1 MVQVIIKAFDILELV
16 AQRNGLAISL
26 TEISQELQLNQATTA
41 NIINTMV
48 SRSYL
53 EHIGKKKGYKLGPA
67 AYRLTNEVSYEQ
79 DLVNA
84 SLEPMQQLTDTIN
97 ESCLLGILRN
107 NKRYIL
113 HNVNCNQDIQ
123 VQIRSERNVYE
134 TASGRLLVAYIS
146 EKERERFLQYNGLPD
161 EALWK
166 EASTLKGFE
175 EELLKI
181 KQNGVAKTHFKNT
194 HLMGFAVPIFSH
206 NKVIASLSVFLPE
219 FRCTQ
224 EKQQEIIEAL
234 QNAVSRIEKE
244 YIIVENFRLSS
255 ANEN

>member
-16 AQRNGLAISL
+16 AQRNGQAVSL
-26 TEISQELQLNQATTA
+26 TEISHELQLNQATSA

-48 SRSYL
+48 LRGYL

-84 SLEPMQQLTDTIN
+84 AREPMEALTEKIN

-107 NKRYIL
+107 YKRFIL

-134 TASGRLLVAYIS
+134 TASGRLLVAYLS

-161 EALWK
+161 ESVW
-166 EASTLKGFE
+166 EVASTLDGLI
-175 EELLKI
+175 EELHKI
-181 KQNGVAKTHFKNT
+181 RLSGIAMTNFAHT
-194 HLMGFAVPIFSH
+194 HLVGFAVPIHANS
-206 NKVIASLSVFLPE
+206 KVIAGLSVFLPE
-219 FRCTQ
+219 YRCP
-224 EKQQEIIEAL
+224 EARSLEIISALKDTALNIEAMY
-234 QNAVSRIEKE
+234 QR
-244 YIIVENFRLSS
+244 
-255 ANEN
+255 

>member
-48 SRSYL
+48 ARGYL

-123 VQIRSERNVYE
+123 VQIRSE
-134 TASGRLLVAYIS
+134 AMFM
-146 EKERERFLQYNGLPD
+146 KLP
-161 EALWK
+161 
-166 EASTLKGFE
+166 
-175 EELLKI
+175 
-181 KQNGVAKTHFKNT
+181 
-194 HLMGFAVPIFSH
+194 AVG
-206 NKVIASLSVFLPE
+206 
-219 FRCTQ
+219 
-224 EKQQEIIEAL
+224 
-234 QNAVSRIEKE
+234 
-244 YIIVENFRLSS
+244 Y
-255 ANEN
+255 

>member
-16 AQRNGLAISL
+16 AQRNGQAISL
-26 TEISQELQLNQATTA
+26 TEIAQELQLNQATSA

-48 SRSYL
+48 ARNYL

-84 SLEPMQQLTDTIN
+84 ALEPMQHLTDIIN

-134 TASGRLLVAYIS
+134 TASGRLLVAFLS
-146 EKERERFLQYNGLPD
+146 EKERERFLQHNGLPD
-161 EALWK
+161 EAWWE
-166 EASTLKGFE
+166 EATTLTGFE
-175 EELLKI
+175 EALSEIREKGI
-181 KQNGVAKTHFKNT
+181 AITNFKNN
-194 HLMGFAVPIFSH
+194 HLTGFAVPVFLKK
-206 NKVIASLSVFLPE
+206 KVIASLSIFLPE
-219 FRCTQ
+219 YRCTPT
-224 EKQQEIIEAL
+224 KQVEIIEQLRQAVHKIEQSPIL
-234 QNAVSRIEKE
+234 QK
-244 YIIVENFRLSS
+244 
-255 ANEN
+255 